1 VEFTSHNYL
10 LTEPK
15 CFIKLGEMSPGHDKL
30 ALWNGDVAIL
40 LMETEFFMCMPWR
53 SKSPKDG
60 GTSSLTD
67 IIHPGIFPA
76 ADTARDKAET
86 QLMLLAK

>member
-1 VEFTSHNYL
+1 
-10 LTEPK
+10 
-15 CFIKLGEMSPGHDKL
+15 MSPGHDKL